1 MNFTTGA
8 IFVPSEL
15 SDRIIDF
22 LWNTPVAL
30 RACSLTCRMW
40 LPSSH
45 FHMFRYKS
53 VELRRRVD
61 WELFETILRG
71 SAEASTGLTNYIY
84 SINILAFGNEEVDI
98 ESSWLALVEPG
109 TMLHPLLAGLS
120 AVRQL
125 TIDGCDHGGAN
136 LAARYARLIHFL
148 SNLTFIR
155 SVTTLELRYTFY
167 ETHDDLMRILSAC
180 SPILA
185 SLHLRDCYVRHGPP
199 PPVLPLP
206 MSHIS
211 SGSMH
216 RIRLDGDL
224 RINVHCESSRFS
236 THWATPLWL
245 LQGLIYDLCPRR
257 LTWEGCVAVFNGLS
271 LLRDLLQRTA
281 SSLEHVDLT
290 LTLEEKRIR
299 EELVDLSP
307 CHELVSARIRSSPC
321 TDIHARGWIHAVL
334 KQICSTRMRELR
346 IAIALS
352 SHDLVPRG
360 MHWEGIDRNLCR
372 LGELNP
378 QMVVHFDCTIYLES
392 LVGPPPESS
401 AADLIADLEGHLPLS
416 RKAGLRLA
424 VNVNVDIDAPLW

>member
-22 LWNTPVAL
+22 LWDTPVAL

-71 SAEASTGLTNYIY
+71 SAEASTGLTNYIH
-84 SINILAFGNEEVDI
+84 SIDILAFDTEEVDV

-125 TIDGCDHGGAN
+125 AINGYDYGGAN
-136 LAARYARLIHFL
+136 LAARYPRHIHFL
-148 SNLTFIR
+148 SNSTFIR
-155 SVTTLELRYTFY
+155 SVTTLELRYTFF

-185 SLHLRDCYVRHGPP
+185 SLHLKDCYVRHGPLP
-199 PPVLPLP
+199 LVLPLP
-206 MSHIS
+206 TLHFLT
-211 SGSMH
+211 GSMY

-224 RINVHCESSRFS
+224 SIDVHSFKYSRS
-236 THWATPLWL
+236 WSYWAAPLWL
-245 LQGLIYDLCPRR
+245 LQGSIYELCPRR
-257 LTWEGCVAVFNGLS
+257 LTWDGCVMVNEQP
-271 LLRDLLQRTA
+271 LLRDLLQKTA

-290 LTLEEKRIR
+290 LNPGQKQICD
-299 EELVDLSP
+299 ELVDLSP
-307 CHELVSARIRSSPC
+307 CHELVSARITIDPC
-321 TDIHARGWIHAVL
+321 TDIHAWGWIHAVL

-346 IAIALS
+346 IASLVLGIS
-352 SHDLVPRG
+352 ELVPRD
-360 MHWEGIDRNLCR
+360 MECIDRDLRR

-378 QMVVHFDCTIYLES
+378 QMMVHFDCTIWLEYTVEPRPS
-392 LVGPPPESS
+392 T
-401 AADLIADLEGHLPLS
+401 ADLVADLEGHLPLS
-416 RKAGLRLA
+416 RKAGLRM
-424 VNVNVDIDAPLW
+424 VVHVTEY

>member
-22 LWNTPVAL
+22 LWDTPVAL
-30 RACSLTCRMW
+30 RACSLTCRTW
-40 LPSSH
+40 LPSSR
-45 FHMFRYKS
+45 FHMFHSKS

-84 SINILAFGNEEVDI
+84 RIDILAFDTEESDV
-98 ESSWLALVEPG
+98 ERSWLALVEPG

-125 TIDGCDHGGAN
+125 AVNGYDYAGAN
-136 LAARYARLIHFL
+136 LAARYPRHIHFL
-148 SNLTFIR
+148 SNSTFIR
-155 SVTTLELRYTFY
+155 SITTLELRYTFF

-180 SPILA
+180 SPTLA
-185 SLHLRDCYVRHGPP
+185 SLHLKDCYVRHGPLP
-199 PPVLPLP
+199 LVLPLP

-211 SGSMH
+211 SGSMR

-224 RINVHCESSRFS
+224 SIDVHSFEYSRS
-236 THWATPLWL
+236 WSYWAAPLWL
-245 LQGLIYDLCPRR
+245 LQGSIYELCPRR
-257 LTWEGCVAVFNGLS
+257 LTWDGCFMVNEQP
-271 LLRDLLQRTA
+271 LLRDLLQKIA

-290 LTLEEKRIR
+290 LNPGQKQICD
-299 EELVDLSP
+299 ELVDLSP
-307 CHELVSARIRSSPC
+307 CHELVSTRITIDPC
-321 TDIHARGWIHAVL
+321 TDTVLARGWIRAVL

-346 IAIALS
+346 IAIALDIS
-352 SHDLVPRG
+352 DLVSRD
-360 MHWEGIDRNLCR
+360 MHWEGIDRDLRR

-378 QMVVHFDCTIYLES
+378 QMVVHFDCTIWLEYTVEPRPS
-392 LVGPPPESS
+392 T
-401 AADLIADLEGHLPLS
+401 ADLVADLEGHLPLS
-416 RKAGLRLA
+416 RKAGLRM
-424 VNVNVDIDAPLW
+424 VVHVTEY